1 MPMKK
6 YEPSEEVDFV
16 VIGSGAGGGVM
27 AKKLSQAGFS
37 VVVLEQGGWGSYG
50 HEESANKDEL
60 LNRFPADREKLLS
73 DPRKQVATFR
83 RTAAEKAVPFN
94 NSYGCVVGGGTV
106 TYGASNWRHLPWE
119 FDELSRFGGIP
130 GANIADWPI
139 SYAEIEPYYTQAE
152 WEVGVSG
159 QRINTPFL
167 APMSKPYPVPPQ
179 PQKASGALLR
189 QGAAKLGWFVSPNA
203 AAIITQPYMGRAAC
217 NNCGMCSGYTC
228 QVKARSSSAVALLP
242 FAEATGKCEIRA
254 NSYVHTIPTDDSG
267 KVTGAVYF
275 ETENNNREVFQKAK
289 VVVLSANAM
298 GSPRLLLLSKNN
310 RFPNGLANSSGVV
323 GKNLMSGNGGGAT
336 GLFEQPLNEYKG
348 CVTGAAVVSFVPNDV
363 KNRGFYGG
371 ARMTA
376 RGQQSPIEYGLSGPH
391 GAPLWGADYKK
402 ALMEQTNR
410 KLSMSNFISTIPVET
425 NMVDLDPDVKD
436 PWGLPAMRITQKSHD
451 NDLKAVQFFI
461 DRSVEVL
468 KAAGATQVWAG
479 DVQDS
484 RGGAHSR
491 ATLRMGNDPK
501 KSVIN
506 KYHRA
511 HDVPNLFIVDNSS
524 MVTGGRNHPTLTT
537 SALAFRAADYL
548 VKAAKTGNVKI

>member
-6 YEPSEEVDFV
+6 YNPSEEVDFL

-60 LNRFPADREKLLS
+60 LNRFPQDREKLLS
-73 DPRKQVATFR
+73 DPRKQVGTFR
-83 RTAAEKAVPFN
+83 RTAAEKAQVFN
-94 NSYGCVVGGGTV
+94 NGYGCVVGGGTI

-139 SYAEIEPYYTQAE
+139 SYAELEPYYTQAE

-159 QRINTPFL
+159 QRINSPFL

-203 AAIITQPYMGRAAC
+203 AAIITQPYMGRGAC

-228 QVKARSSSAVALLP
+228 QTKARSSSAVALLP

-254 NSYVHTIPTDDSG
+254 NSYVTSIPTDATG

-275 ETENNNREVFQKAK
+275 ETENGNREVMQKAK
-289 VVVLSANAM
+289 VVVLSANALN
-298 GSPRLLLLSKNN
+298 SPRLLLLSKSAQH
-310 RFPNGLANSSGVV
+310 PDGLANSSGIV

-391 GAPLWGADYKK
+391 GAPTWGPEYKK

-410 KLSMSNFISTIPVET
+410 KLSMTNFISTIPVET

-436 PWGLPAMRITQKSHD
+436 PWGLPALRVTQKSHD
-451 NDLKAVQFFI
+451 NDMKAVQFFI

-479 DVQDS
+479 EVSDA

-491 ATLRMGNDPK
+491 ATCRMGNDPK
-501 KSVIN
+501 KSVVN

-511 HDVPNLFIVDNSS
+511 HDVANLFIVDNSS
-524 MVTGGRNHPTLTT
+524 FVTGGRNHPTLTT
-537 SALAFRAADYL
+537 SALAFRASEYL
-548 VKAAKTGNVKI
+548 VKAAKAGNVKI

>member
-1 MPMKK
+1 MKQ
-6 YEPSEEVDFV
+6 YNPSDEVDFV
-16 VIGSGAGGGVM
+16 IIGSGAGGGVM
-27 AKKLSQAGFS
+27 AKKLSEAGFS
-37 VVVLEQGGWGSYG
+37 CVVLEQGPWASFG

-60 LNRFPADREKLLS
+60 LNRFPADEERLLS
-73 DPRKQVATFR
+73 DPRKQVSTFR
-83 RTAAEKAVPFN
+83 RNASEKAQVFN
-94 NSYGCVVGGGTV
+94 NSYGCTVGGGTV

-139 SYAEIEPYYTQAE
+139 SYEELEPYYTQAE

-179 PQKASGALLR
+179 PEKASGALLR
-189 QGAAKLGWFVSPNA
+189 TGAAKLGWFVSPNA

-242 FAEATGKCEIRA
+242 WAVATGNCEIRA
-254 NSYVHTIPTDDSG
+254 HSYVHTIPTDDSG

-275 ETENNNREVFQKAK
+275 ETNNNNREVFQKAK
-289 VVVLSANAM
+289 VVVLSANGM
-298 GSPRLLLLSKNN
+298 GSPRLLLLSASSKN
-310 RFPNGLANSSGVV
+310 PQGLANSSGIV
-323 GKNLMSGNGGGAT
+323 GQNLMSGNGGGAT

-376 RGQQSPIEYGLSGPH
+376 RGQQSPIEYGLGGPH
-391 GAPLWGADYKK
+391 GAPSWGAGYKK
-402 ALMEQTNR
+402 ALQEQTNR
-410 KLSMSNFISTIPVET
+410 KLSMANFISSIPVST
-425 NMVDLDPDVKD
+425 NAVDLDPDVKD
-436 PWGLPAMRITQKSHD
+436 PWGLPAMRITQTSHQ
-451 NDLKAVQFFI
+451 NDLKAIQFFI
-461 DRSVEVL
+461 DRSVDVL

-479 DVQDS
+479 EVQDS

-491 ATLRMGNDPK
+491 ATCRMGNDPK
-501 KSVIN
+501 TSVVN
-506 KYHRA
+506 KFHRA

-524 MVTGGRNHPTLTT
+524 FVTGGRNHPTLTT
-537 SALAFRAADYL
+537 SALAFRAAFYL
-548 VKAAKTGNVKI
+548 TKAAKAGDVKI

>member
-1 MPMKK
+1 MPKK
-6 YEPSEEVDFV
+6 FDPNEEVDFV
-16 VIGSGAGGGVM
+16 IIGSGAGGGVM

-37 VVVLEQGGWGSYG
+37 CVVLEQGPWASYG

-60 LNRFPADREKLLS
+60 LNRFPSPEQQLLS
-73 DPRKQVATFR
+73 NPAKQVSTFR
-83 RTAAEKAVPFN
+83 RTAAEKAQIFN
-94 NSYGCVVGGGTV
+94 NSYGCTVGGGTV

-130 GANIADWPI
+130 GANLADWPVKWD
-139 SYAEIEPYYTQAE
+139 EMEKYYTQAE
-152 WEVGVSG
+152 WEIGVSG
-159 QRINTPFL
+159 QRINTPFM
-167 APMSKPYPVPPQ
+167 APMSKPYPLPPQ

-189 QGAAKLGWFVSPNA
+189 QGAAKLGWFVAPNA
-203 AAIITQPYMGRAAC
+203 AAILTQPYMGRAAC

-242 FAEATGKCEIRA
+242 FAEATGNCEIRP
-254 NSYVHTIPTDDSG
+254 NSYVHTIKTDGGS

-275 ETENNNREVFQKAK
+275 ETENGNREVFQKAK
-289 VVVLSANAM
+289 VVVLSANGM
-298 GSPRLLLLSKNN
+298 GSPRLLLLSANN
-310 RFPNGLANSSGVV
+310 QYPNGLANTSGVV

-348 CVTGAAVVSFVPNDV
+348 CVTGAAVLSFVPNDV

-371 ARMTA
+371 GRMTA
-376 RGQQSPIEYGLSGPH
+376 RGQQSPIEYGLAGPH
-391 GAPLWGADYKK
+391 DAPSWGADYKK
-402 ALMEQTNR
+402 ALAAQTNR

-425 NMVDLDPDVKD
+425 NRVDLDPDVKD

-461 DRSVEVL
+461 DRSVDVL

-479 DVQDS
+479 EVGDS

-491 ATLRMGNDPK
+491 ATCRMGNDPK
-501 KSVIN
+501 TSVVN

-511 HDVPNLFIVDNSS
+511 HDVDNLFVIDNSS
-524 MVTGGRNHPTLTT
+524 FVTGGRNHPTLTT